1 MAATVAGAQADLED
15 AINRGQL
22 HDDPLQYPLRA
33 VSLLLCAMHRL
44 CVDFLLTFKAAQTP
58 PLLLTPEVERQLCAR
73 LGEEAGT
80 AVEAATWRA
89 HRRMDWRLAGMIG
102 TALAITLA
110 AGVGIGY
117 WRGWV
122 GAYAAADAR
131 IVDAGSVLGTLSAG
145 DAAAWAKLVRDN
157 PPIRDL
163 LSHARPN
170 TAETRGKAVTLDVW
184 VDPPKPATPGA
195 H

>member
-1 MAATVAGAQADLED
+1 
-15 AINRGQL
+15 
-22 HDDPLQYPLRA
+22 
-33 VSLLLCAMHRL
+33 
-44 CVDFLLTFKAAQTP
+44 
-58 PLLLTPEVERQLCAR
+58 
-73 LGEEAGT
+73 
-80 AVEAATWRA
+80 
-89 HRRMDWRLAGMIG
+89 
-102 TALAITLA
+102 LAITLA

-145 DAAAWAKLVRDN
+145 EAAAWAKLVRDN
-157 PPIRDL
+157 PPIRQL
-163 LSHARPN
+163 LAAAQPIPN
-170 TAETRGKAVTLDVW
+170 ETRGKAVSLAVW